1 MSGGEVFIVAVVAI
15 ICGTVIVVVFM
26 GMLFSL
32 VRGRRKGRNISE
44 DEGAM
49 IQDLWNGIQK
59 MEQRINNLETILL
72 HRQKVQDFEKKL

>member
-1 MSGGEVFIVAVVAI
+1 MKGEVFVLAIVGMGCATAI
-15 ICGTVIVVVFM
+15 VIVFM
-26 GMLFSL
+26 AMMFSII
-32 VRGRRKGRNISE
+32 RGKRKGRSLTDE
-44 DEGAM
+44 EGAM